1 MAFIRAYLLTILR
14 ALDGHVQEEQKVFV
28 RETCSTTISFFLLRR
43 WYFAKFSK
51 YVRFIKM
58 SISTQSFY
66 YFIVDCDSSGK
77 HMYLFNR

>member
-1 MAFIRAYLLTILR
+1 MAFIRAYLLTTLR

-43 WYFAKFSK
+43 WYFAKFFK
-51 YVRFIKM
+51 VRFIKI

-77 HMYLFNR
+77 HI